1 MFRESEICQRFYK
14 ELANN
19 FSSLWSINTFQIE
32 ISYFYNSNLNLI
44 GMLDRLNQ
52 IAREIGFKKW
62 LEETSHND
70 HNKTTD
76 LDW

>member
-1 MFRESEICQRFYK
+1 
-14 ELANN
+14 
-19 FSSLWSINTFQIE
+19 
-32 ISYFYNSNLNLI
+32 
-44 GMLDRLNQ
+44 MLDRLNQ

-62 LEETSHND
+62 LEETFHND